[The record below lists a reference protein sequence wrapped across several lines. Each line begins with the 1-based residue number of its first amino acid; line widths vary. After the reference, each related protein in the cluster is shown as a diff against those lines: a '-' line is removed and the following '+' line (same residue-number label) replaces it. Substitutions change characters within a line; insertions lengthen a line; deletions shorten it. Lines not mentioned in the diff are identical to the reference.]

1 MRAFISRYPVL
12 TFVIITLVVQ
22 VIDIIAVWMM
32 LPEGLHIDQVPDAHM
47 VFRLRVFGPLIACL
61 WVTHYL
67 EGFAGIHKLLGSY
80 LHWRTPIKWYAVSI
94 LWKFVLGWIGL
105 GLTVLL
111 TDAIWPG
118 FFAQDFWGTYFAN
131 LSFILIIT
139 FVEET
144 SWIRFSISRLQE
156 RYTALQAA
164 FLAGNAWGFWYVPM
178 FMLNEGVPVG
188 YPWITF
194 HACIISLCILLVWVY
209 NSSRSGTVLLLT
221 QISSNSVFMMV
232 PVLPGEVTLPDGSMD
247 TRYVMVYSF
256 VFIAFAIG
264 LVAVMGPKNLSRRP
278 RMRWSK
284 EREMLA
290 ADQAPEVVVPGHTGA
305 LS

>member
-1 MRAFISRYPVL
+1 MRATITRYPVL
-12 TFVIITLVVQ
+12 TFVLLALALQALDILVVSLL
-22 VIDIIAVWMM
+22 
-32 LPEGLHIDQVPDAHM
+32 LPPRVHVDNDPTAHM
-47 VFRLRVFGPLIACL
+47 VFRLRIFSPLIACL

-67 EGFAGIHKLLGSY
+67 EGFAGIRKLLASY
-80 LHWRTPIKWYAVSI
+80 LHWRTPFKWYGVSL

-105 GLTVLL
+105 GLTMLV
-111 TDAIWPG
+111 TDAVWPG
-118 FFAQDFWGTYFAN
+118 FFAQRFWDTY
-131 LSFILIIT
+131 LTSLPFILVIT

-156 RYTALQAA
+156 RYTALQSA
-164 FLAGNAWGFWYVPM
+164 LITGNAWGLWYVPM
-178 FMLNEGVPVG
+178 FLLGEGVPAG

-221 QISSNSVFMMV
+221 QISSNSVFFMV
-232 PVLPGEVTLPDGSMD
+232 PVLPGEITLADGGAE

-264 LVAVMGPKNLSRRP
+264 LVLVMGPTNLSRRP

-284 EREMLA
+284 EKEMLA
-290 ADQAPEVVVPGHTGA
+290 EDDATSPAVAGV